1 LSDGA
6 FLTGAAMRRGPATF
20 GAVLAGAFAFPAA
33 GRFAIARAGGVLGD
47 AVRVVA
53 MVSEVF
59 LRAPFL
65 VAVFFEAAFFGA
77 FLETVAR
84 GAARFFA
91 DLRPAAAAAGFR
103 AFFLAPPFRAAAEVL
118 LAFFTAFFRLPV
130 AEPFR
135 FAITRSFRTPGT
147 SSYLDSYR

>member
-1 LSDGA
+1 MA
-6 FLTGAAMRRGPATF
+6 R
-20 GAVLAGAFAFPAA
+20 AA
-33 GRFAIARAGGVLGD
+33 GRLAMARAGAGRPEVVRAAAIAVVLFLTL
-47 AVRVVA
+47 
-53 MVSEVF
+53 F
-59 LRAPFL
+59 LRAGFL
-65 VAVFFEAAFFGA
+65 PAA
-77 FLETVAR
+77 FLEAAAR

-103 AFFLAPPFRAAAEVL
+103 AADFFFAPRFRAAAEVL
-118 LAFFTAFFRLPV
+118 LAFFTAFFRPPV